1 MREKRAIYIN
11 GYAGIVGLVV
21 LALVGLFFFYL
32 GMWQAK
38 VWALFLSIFLWLI
51 ALLLLSS
58 ATVVSP
64 NQAKVILFFGQS
76 RYDPGKWLF
85 PYDSFGTKNDC
96 FVESS
101 EFQQF
106 CFKSQ

>member
-1 MREKRAIYIN
+1 MREKRAFYIN

-51 ALLLLSS
+51 TLLLLSS

-64 NQAKVILFFGQS
+64 NQAKVILFFWTIF
-76 RYDPGKWLF
+76 RYDSRKWLF
-85 PYDSFGTKNDC
+85 PYDTFGTKNDC

-101 EFQQF
+101 EFQ
-106 CFKSQ
+106 